1 MKHRHPRIR
10 MRKAALVS
18 LLAAVFAMCS
28 TSPRARADD
37 TRTAPTQVY
46 LIDDELA
53 YAGELDDQANARL
66 FKLYDGL
73 KRKPR
78 TLSILS
84 RGGPVRAGMA
94 LGSWVRAHK
103 LNVKVLEYCLSSC
116 ANYVFPAGAR
126 KIVSNFAVIGFH
138 GGAASMLASF
148 KPEWKTLTPEAR
160 TMLVELQAS
169 LRAQMQEE
177 RSYLKKIGVR
187 GDMVSLGQQEQYQ
200 RIYQIDPKTV
210 GWTYS
215 QEDFGRMGVRGIEVI
230 NPPWQP
236 GSALKEVRFHLLK
249 LDN

>member
-1 MKHRHPRIR
+1 
-10 MRKAALVS
+10 MRKAAVFS
-18 LLAAVFAMCS
+18 LLAFALAMYG
-28 TSPRARADD
+28 TSSGARAGD
-37 TRTAPTQVY
+37 TTATLTQVY

-94 LGSWVRAHK
+94 LGRWVRAHD

-138 GGAASMLASF
+138 GGAASTLASF

-160 TMLVELQAS
+160 AILVELRTS
-169 LRAQMQEE
+169 LQAQMQEE

-200 RIYQIDPKTV
+200 RIYQSDPKMV

-215 QEDFGRMGVRGIEVI
+215 QEDFSRMGVRGIEVI